1 MTTTNTTSNL
11 EYCETCGTMLV
22 MGECRRCNPVT
33 TTRTTSPRIVKKS
46 AVSKTE
52 VHTIGVDYVTEKLID
67 QGITT
72 TPSNENG
79 IDLVL
84 NSGKTILVRAMS
96 DELRMAVGVSD
107 LNDLKSDYIIIVS
120 NLNFT
125 SIRNIHILTIDDVF
139 NISINKPR
147 RATGIADYFINRSK
161 YALYKN
167 NYSILE

>member
-1 MTTTNTTSNL
+1 MTTINQTSNL

-46 AVSKTE
+46 AVSKTK

-72 TPSNENG
+72 TPSDENG

-84 NSGKTILVRAMS
+84 DNGKTILVRAMS
-96 DELRMAVGVSD
+96 NEIRVPLINSQ
-107 LNDLKSDYIIIVS
+107 LNTLKADYLIIVA

-125 SIRNIHILTIDDVF
+125 TIRKIYIMTLEEAK
-139 NISINKPR
+139 NISI
-147 RATGIADYFINRSK
+147 
-161 YALYKN
+161 
-167 NYSILE
+167 